1 MAAAVALVA
10 AALLLPAVHRGL
22 AQEPGGPTL
31 DPPPSPVGPVGPV
44 DPPAGGASLVI
55 AKVIPGD
62 PGDATVFSATVELC
76 PGNSPS
82 ALTVTFGQGAH
93 ASLDLMPDC
102 YTVGELPQAGYTIL
116 GWSYGMWSL
125 DGRGPICPQSA
136 AEPAPQGDI
145 KVGADSTTVVC
156 FYNAKDSGGGPKGP
170 PVGGGLQLFI
180 AKVVPGSPADATT
193 FTAAYAPCET
203 PAGPDTVTFSQGAPA
218 GVAVKDGC
226 WQAEE
231 VSLPAG
237 YVNLGWAPGRITLG
251 KDGTPQISCPDSPAE
266 FSSVAKVEIS
276 AKTGAQAVCFYNRA
290 NERPKDPWDPPPA
303 GSATLTVAKVIPGH
317 PDDDRNFQAWVA
329 SCGTTADPI
338 APPPLGVGFSQPSPG
353 TLPLEPGCWAVSEEI
368 LPRSPYGFAGWALGA
383 EKGGELYCPDG
394 PESAEQPVTLKLSPG
409 DHRVICFYNTR
420 LDGDPPVEKPTLT
433 VAKVIPGSTDDAAPF
448 TAVVAGVGTDFTANV
463 TFAQGAPGQVAL
475 APGGYTVRELPR
487 TGYRTLGWSYGR
499 FETGPGGPPCRT
511 GCDIQTGRLVCPAA
525 PDQSGD
531 TAPVTIEP
539 VGATPEASP
548 GAGEHILLC
557 FYNEPLTGSEDPA
570 EAGVTIRVEKTENIV
585 GFERPGAGWEFTL
598 SGCGIEPRTAVT
610 GPDGV
615 ALFEN
620 LPPAVGCSYTVA
632 ETLRPGWTAQFAV
645 RDASPRQPGEIVT
658 IAFLNIR
665 DWNPPCMVGC
675 YELPPSDPP
684 PPPPAPPAP
693 PQPAVPAP
701 PAAPTPPAQS
711 SSTETPPADS
721 SATGAPPPAI
731 VATPLPPR
739 AGNAPAAGRA
749 ALPGPA
755 ALAVLVLLSSSSGL
769 AAVALARRCT

>member
-1 MAAAVALVA
+1 MSAGPIRPKRWPIMAAAVALVA

-22 AQEPGGPTL
+22 AQEPDGT
-31 DPPPSPVGPVGPV
+31 
-44 DPPAGGASLVI
+44 LVI

-62 PGDATVFSATVELC
+62 PGDTTTFFATLAPCAE
-76 PGNSPS
+76 PKDGK
-82 ALTVTFGQGAH
+82 TFGFSQLEP
-93 ASLDLMPDC
+93 ASVSVAPDC
-102 YTVGELPQAGYTIL
+102 WLVSEQPPRGYLNL
-116 GWSYGMWSL
+116 GWSLGQL
-125 DGRGPICPQSA
+125 DKNGSPVCPEAIDSRSTQ
-136 AEPAPQGDI
+136 AEV
-145 KVGADSTTVVC
+145 KVGAADPVVVC
-156 FYNAKDSGGGPKGP
+156 FYNQFNSGPNDQP
-170 PVGGGLQLFI
+170 RDDANLFI
-180 AKVVPGSPADATT
+180 AKVVPGSPGDTT
-193 FTAAYAPCET
+193 VFQASYAPCDD
-203 PAGPDTVTFSQGAPA
+203 PKAANSVTFSQGAPA

-251 KDGTPQISCPDSPAE
+251 KDGTPQISCPDSPTE
-266 FSSVAKVEIS
+266 FSSVAKVDIS

-290 NERPKDPWDPPPA
+290 NERPTDPWDPPPA

-317 PDDDRNFQAWVA
+317 PDDDRNFQAWV
-329 SCGTTADPI
+329 SQCGDNTDPI
-338 APPPLGVGFSQPSPG
+338 APPPFGVGFSQPSPG
-353 TLPLEPGCWAVSEEI
+353 TLPLEPGCWSVSEEI

-394 PESAEQPVTLKLSPG
+394 PESAEQPVQLKLGAG
-409 DHRVICFYNTR
+409 DRRVICFYNTR

-433 VAKVIPGSTDDAAPF
+433 VAKVIPGSPGDAAPF
-448 TAVVAGVGTDFTANV
+448 TAAVAGVGTDFTANV
-463 TFAQGAPGQVAL
+463 TFAQGDPGQLVL

-539 VGATPEASP
+539 VGATPEANP
-548 GAGEHILLC
+548 GAGEHVLVC
-557 FYNEPLTGSEDPA
+557 FYNEPLTVSQDPA
-570 EAGVTIRVEKTENIV
+570 EAGVTIRVAKTENIV

-658 IAFLNIR
+658 LAFLNIR

-721 SATGAPPPAI
+721 SATGAPPPAAL
-731 VATPLPPR
+731 ATPLPPR

-755 ALAVLVLLSSSSGL
+755 ALAVLVLLSSSAGL
-769 AAVALARRCT
+769 AAVALARRST